1 MEFRRI
7 FDTIPERFDRYRVRY
22 SHELFAQFIAMAHI
36 TEKSSVLEL
45 GPGTGQATDP
55 ILDTG
60 CDYNAIEIGDNF
72 CRLLRRKYGSRR
84 NFNLIHDDFITFDFG
99 EQRFDAIYSA
109 ATIQWIPEDVAFSKT
124 VALLKPGGI
133 LAMMKLQADYK
144 TPNEALYRRIQ
155 QVYDKWFKP
164 NTPYDRK
171 FVYENVL
178 NYGFVDFRRQD
189 FHGRRV
195 LTTDDYI
202 NYCGTH
208 SDHLILQEPFKSK
221 FFDGL
226 REAVDE
232 FGGKVVFEDTYVL
245 MTVRKPPA
253 SLTDRQ

>member
-7 FDTIPERFDRYRVRY
+7 FDTIPEKFDMYRVRY
-22 SHELFAQFIAMAHI
+22 SHELFSQFIAMAHI

-72 CRLLRRKYGSRR
+72 CRLLRRKYGFRR
-84 NFNLIHDDFITFDFG
+84 HFNLIHDDFITFDFG

-124 VALLKPGGI
+124 FALLKPGGM
-133 LAMMKLQADYK
+133 LAMMKLQGDYK

-155 QVYDKWFKP
+155 QVYDKWFRP

-171 FVYENVL
+171 FVYENAL
-178 NYGFVDFRRQD
+178 NYGFADFRRQD

>member
-7 FDTIPERFDRYRVRY
+7 FDTIPEKFDRYRVRY

-60 CDYNAIEIGDNF
+60 CDFNAIEIGDNF
-72 CRLLRRKYGSRR
+72 CQLLRQKYGSRR
-84 NFNLIHDDFITFDFG
+84 NYNLIHDDFITFDFG
-99 EQRFDAIYSA
+99 DKRFDAIYSA

-124 VALLKPGGI
+124 FALLKPGGM
-133 LAMMKLQADYK
+133 LAMMKLQGDYK

-171 FVYENVL
+171 FVYENAL

-208 SDHLILQEPFKSK
+208 SDHLILQEPCKSK
-221 FFDGL
+221 FFNGL

-245 MTVRKPPA
+245 MTVRKPSA
-253 SLTDRQ
+253 SITARQ